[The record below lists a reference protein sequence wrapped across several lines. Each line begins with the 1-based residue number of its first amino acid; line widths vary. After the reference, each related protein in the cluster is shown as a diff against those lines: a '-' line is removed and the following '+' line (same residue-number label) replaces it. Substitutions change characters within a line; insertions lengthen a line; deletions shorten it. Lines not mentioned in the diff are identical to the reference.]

1 MAIQAIYSPT
11 QATNAPKAISL
22 DGSDKTMQEQHIS
35 TAFDRDLE
43 AIQSNIMKMGGLVEA
58 AMTDS
63 ARALNDRDVEL
74 AERVRA
80 DDKKIDALE
89 MLINEDCA
97 RLIALRAPMASD
109 LRAVLSVMKIAGAL
123 ERVGDYAK
131 NLAKRTSLLIGS
143 ATIDGSEGSLL
154 RMIKEVEAMLGD
166 VLNAYVARNTDL
178 ALAVRLRD
186 HTVDQMYNGLFRE
199 ILTHMMEDPRK
210 ISTCM
215 HLHFIA
221 KNVERMGD
229 HVTNIAEQVIY
240 SVSGELPEDA
250 RPKGNLAV
258 ADDL

>member
-1 MAIQAIYSPT
+1 
-11 QATNAPKAISL
+11 
-22 DGSDKTMQEQHIS
+22 MQEQHIS

-58 AMTDS
+58 AMIDS
-63 ARALNDRDVEL
+63 ARALKNRDVEL
-74 AERVRA
+74 AERVRG

>member
-1 MAIQAIYSPT
+1 
-11 QATNAPKAISL
+11 
-22 DGSDKTMQEQHIS
+22 
-35 TAFDRDLE
+35 
-43 AIQSNIMKMGGLVEA
+43 
-58 AMTDS
+58 
-63 ARALNDRDVEL
+63 
-74 AERVRA
+74 
-80 DDKKIDALE
+80 
-89 MLINEDCA
+89 
-97 RLIALRAPMASD
+97 
-109 LRAVLSVMKIAGAL
+109 
-123 ERVGDYAK
+123 
-131 NLAKRTSLLIGS
+131 
-143 ATIDGSEGSLL
+143 
-154 RMIKEVEAMLGD
+154 MLGD

-199 ILTHMMEDPRK
+199 ILTHMMEDTRK

>member
-1 MAIQAIYSPT
+1 
-11 QATNAPKAISL
+11 
-22 DGSDKTMQEQHIS
+22 MQEKHIS

-63 ARALNDRDVEL
+63 ARALNNRDVEL

>member
-1 MAIQAIYSPT
+1 
-11 QATNAPKAISL
+11 
-22 DGSDKTMQEQHIS
+22 MQEQHIS

-63 ARALNDRDVEL
+63 ARALNNRDVEL

-89 MLINEDCA
+89 MLINEECA

-131 NLAKRTSLLIGS
+131 NLAKRTALLIGS
-143 ATIDGSEGSLL
+143 AKIEGSEGSLL
-154 RMIKEVEAMLGD
+154 RMINEVIAML
-166 VLNAYVARNTDL
+166 
-178 ALAVRLRD
+178 D

-199 ILTHMMEDPRK
+199 ILTHMMEDPRN

-240 SVSGELPEDA
+240 AVSGELPEDA

>member
-1 MAIQAIYSPT
+1 
-11 QATNAPKAISL
+11 
-22 DGSDKTMQEQHIS
+22 MQEQHIS

-43 AIQSNIMKMGGLVEA
+43 CIQSNIMKMGGLVEA
-58 AMTDS
+58 AMIDS
-63 ARALNDRDVEL
+63 ARALKNRDVEL
-74 AERVRA
+74 AERVRG

>member
-1 MAIQAIYSPT
+1 
-11 QATNAPKAISL
+11 
-22 DGSDKTMQEQHIS
+22 
-35 TAFDRDLE
+35 
-43 AIQSNIMKMGGLVEA
+43 MKMGGLVEA
-58 AMTDS
+58 AMIDS
-63 ARALNDRDVEL
+63 ARALKNRDVEL
-74 AERVRA
+74 AERVRG

-89 MLINEDCA
+89 MLINEECA

>member
-1 MAIQAIYSPT
+1 
-11 QATNAPKAISL
+11 
-22 DGSDKTMQEQHIS
+22 
-35 TAFDRDLE
+35 
-43 AIQSNIMKMGGLVEA
+43 MKMGGLVEA
-58 AMTDS
+58 AMIDS
-63 ARALNDRDVEL
+63 ARALKNRDVEL
-74 AERVRA
+74 AERVRG

>member
-1 MAIQAIYSPT
+1 
-11 QATNAPKAISL
+11 
-22 DGSDKTMQEQHIS
+22 MQEQHIV

-58 AMTDS
+58 AMTGS
-63 ARALNDRDVEL
+63 ATALDDRDVDL
-74 AERVRA
+74 AEQVRA

-89 MLINEDCA
+89 VLINEDCA

-109 LRAVLSVMKIAGAL
+109 LRTVLSVMKIAGAL

-131 NLAKRTSLLIGS
+131 NLAKRSVLLLGS
-143 ATIDGSEGSLL
+143 TRIDGAEGSLL
-154 RMIKEVEAMLGD
+154 RMIKEVESMLGD
-166 VLNAYVARNTDL
+166 VLNAYVAGDSDL
-178 ALAVRLRD
+178 AETVRLRD

-199 ILTHMMEDPRK
+199 ILTHMMEDPRN

-240 SVSGELPEDA
+240 AVDGELPEDP
-250 RPKGNLAV
+250 RPKGNIAV
-258 ADDL
+258 ADGQ

>member
-1 MAIQAIYSPT
+1 
-11 QATNAPKAISL
+11 
-22 DGSDKTMQEQHIS
+22 MQEQHIS

-63 ARALNDRDVEL
+63 ARAFENRDVEL
-74 AERVRA
+74 AEQVRA
-80 DDKKIDALE
+80 NDKKIDALE
-89 MLINEDCA
+89 MLINEECA

-131 NLAKRTSLLIGS
+131 NLAKRTALLIGS
-143 ATIDGSEGSLL
+143 AKIEGSEGSLL
-154 RMIKEVEAMLGD
+154 RMINEVVAMLGD
-166 VLNAYVARNTDL
+166 VLNAYVSRDTNL
-178 ALAVRLRD
+178 AEAVRLRD

-199 ILTHMMEDPRK
+199 ILTHMMEDPRN

-240 SVSGELPEDA
+240 AVSGELPEDG

>member
-1 MAIQAIYSPT
+1 
-11 QATNAPKAISL
+11 
-22 DGSDKTMQEQHIS
+22 
-35 TAFDRDLE
+35 
-43 AIQSNIMKMGGLVEA
+43 
-58 AMTDS
+58 
-63 ARALNDRDVEL
+63 
-74 AERVRA
+74 
-80 DDKKIDALE
+80 
-89 MLINEDCA
+89 
-97 RLIALRAPMASD
+97 LIALRAPMASD

>member
-1 MAIQAIYSPT
+1 
-11 QATNAPKAISL
+11 
-22 DGSDKTMQEQHIS
+22 MQEQHIS

-43 AIQSNIMKMGGLVEA
+43 AIQSNIIKMGGLVEA

-63 ARALNDRDVEL
+63 ARALNNRDVEL

-250 RPKGNLAV
+250 RHKGNLAV

>member
-1 MAIQAIYSPT
+1 
-11 QATNAPKAISL
+11 
-22 DGSDKTMQEQHIS
+22 
-35 TAFDRDLE
+35 
-43 AIQSNIMKMGGLVEA
+43 MKMGGLVEA
-58 AMTDS
+58 AMIDS
-63 ARALNDRDVEL
+63 ARALKNRDVEL
-74 AERVRA
+74 AERVRS

-258 ADDL
+258 ANDL

>member
-1 MAIQAIYSPT
+1 
-11 QATNAPKAISL
+11 
-22 DGSDKTMQEQHIS
+22 MQEQHIS

>member
-1 MAIQAIYSPT
+1 
-11 QATNAPKAISL
+11 
-22 DGSDKTMQEQHIS
+22 MQEQHIS

-43 AIQSNIMKMGGLVEA
+43 GIQSNIMKMGGLVEA
-58 AMTDS
+58 AMIDS
-63 ARALNDRDVEL
+63 ARALKNRDVEL
-74 AERVRA
+74 AERVRG

-97 RLIALRAPMASD
+97 RLITLRAPMASD